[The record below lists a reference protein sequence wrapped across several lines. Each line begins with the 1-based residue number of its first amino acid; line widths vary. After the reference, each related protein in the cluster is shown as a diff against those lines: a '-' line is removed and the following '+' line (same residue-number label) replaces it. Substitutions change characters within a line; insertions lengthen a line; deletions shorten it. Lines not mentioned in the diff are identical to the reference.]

1 LKKLLFCL
9 LAALGMIG
17 LFAGPGYAA
26 PWMRAQ
32 RAKLLSAVPKLR
44 IAADTDGN
52 KIFDNLEARLASAA
66 PDAAL
71 DVIVRYK
78 NGYLS
83 AQSQIAGHI
92 RRRLALDRSVSA
104 RLTAGEI
111 RQLAASNAVESIE
124 ANDLCYATREPSQ
137 ASFGVTKARN
147 DFGLNGDGDGNP
159 LSYSSRDQT
168 IAIIDTG
175 IDGSHPDF
183 ANGKILFWQ
192 DYINN
197 RPQPYDDDGHGT
209 HVASIAAG
217 RVVNG
222 VGGVAPGAALIGLKV
237 LKAQTDGSA
246 SGTLDVIASAV
257 DWCIQNKA
265 KYGISVLNLSLGG
278 TTSSDGTDILSRA
291 LNRASDAGMVVCVAA
306 GNEGPNP
313 YTIGFAAA
321 AANAI
326 TVGNMA
332 DTGHVGSKG
341 ERGFAVWTSSSRGP
355 TADGRVKPDLC
366 APGVQI
372 LAARAG
378 GGYVAFSGTSMSA
391 PFVSGLAALMR
402 QANPALTPLQVKAI
416 MKETAVHFGPA
427 GDNNDFGAGRL
438 DGYAAL
444 ARADGTVGTPPEVPS
459 HTYIENRLAAANAMQ
474 RWDVQ
479 VKDTRFPIAAT
490 LIMQDPGTDFD
501 LYLLNAAGTVIASS
515 QSIARQEI
523 LGFLPTSPGTYTLA
537 AFAYN
542 GGGRYSLDVS
552 AGTGSSQTGTPNRLA
567 VFRPSTREWFVRNLS
582 GQSTIVQF
590 GGPEDQALPA
600 DYLGT
605 GKVQLTVFRASTRE
619 WFIRSD
625 SGSTIAIQYGG
636 LGDIPVPA
644 DYLGLG
650 HAQLA
655 VFRPSTREWFIRN
668 DNGGTVTY
676 QFGALGDQPVPAD
689 YLKLGHVQVAVFRPS
704 TSEWFI
710 RNDTGGTVPFSWGMA
725 GDQPIPGDYQGAGS
739 AQIAV
744 YRPSTSQ
751 FFLRSTTGQAT
762 VIAFGS
768 PGDIPVPLDYTG
780 TGRTQVAVYRPGTAE
795 WFLRADN
802 GDSTRYQWGMLGD
815 LPIPA
820 AYGFP

>member
-1 LKKLLFCL
+1 
-9 LAALGMIG
+9 MIG
-17 LFAGPGYAA
+17 LLAGPGQAA
-26 PWMRAQ
+26 PWLRAE

-52 KIFDNLEARLASAA
+52 KLFDNLEARLGSAA
-66 PDAAL
+66 PNAAL

-83 AQSQIAGHI
+83 AQSQLGGRV
-92 RRRLALDRSVSA
+92 RRRLSLDRSVSV
-104 RLTAGEI
+104 RLTAAEI
-111 RQLAASNAVESIE
+111 RRLVASNAIESIE
-124 ANDLCYATREPSQ
+124 GNEVCYATREPSQ
-137 ASFGVTKARN
+137 ASFGVTKGRA
-147 DFGLNGDGDGNP
+147 DFGLTGDGDGNP
-159 LSYSSRDQT
+159 LSYSARDHT
-168 IAIIDTG
+168 IAVIDTG
-175 IDGSHPDF
+175 IDATHPDF
-183 ANGKILFWQ
+183 ANSKILYWQ

-197 RPQPYDDDGHGT
+197 RSQPYDDEGHGT

-222 VGGVAPGAALIGLKV
+222 VGGVAPGAALVVLKV
-237 LKAQTDGSA
+237 LDAQGK
-246 SGTLDVIASAV
+246 GTLDVIASAV

-278 TTSSDGTDILSRA
+278 MTSSDGTDILSRA
-291 LNRASDAGMVVCVAA
+291 LNRASDAGIVACVAA

-332 DTGHVGSKG
+332 DTGHVGPKG
-341 ERGFAVWTSSSRGP
+341 ERGFALWSSSSRGP
-355 TADGRVKPDLC
+355 TADGRLKPDIC

-391 PFVSGLAALMR
+391 PFVAGLAALMR
-402 QANPALTPLQVKAI
+402 EANPGLTPLQVKTI
-416 MKETAVHFGPA
+416 LKETAVHFGAA
-427 GDNNDFGAGRL
+427 GENNEFGAGRL

-444 ARADGTVGTPPEVPS
+444 ARAEGTAGTPPDVPS
-459 HTYIENRLAAANAMQ
+459 HTYFESRLAASNALQ
-474 RWDVQ
+474 RWDIQ
-479 VKDTRFPIAAT
+479 VKDTHFPIAAT
-490 LIMQDPGTDFD
+490 LIMLDANTDFD
-501 LYLLNAAGTVIASS
+501 LFLLNAAGTVIASS
-515 QSIARQEI
+515 QSIAREEM
-523 LGFLPTSPGTYTLA
+523 LGYLPTSAGTYTLA
-537 AFAYN
+537 AFSYSGA
-542 GGGRYSLDVS
+542 GRFSLDVS
-552 AGTGSSQTGTPNRLA
+552 ASTGTTQSATPNRIA

-590 GGPEDQALPA
+590 GGSDDQPVAA

-605 GKVQLTVFRASTRE
+605 GSVQLTVFRASTRE
-619 WFIRSD
+619 WFIRND
-625 SGSTIAIQYGG
+625 TGGTIAMQFGG
-636 LGDIPVPA
+636 PGDIPVPA

-655 VFRPSTREWFIRN
+655 VFRPSTGEWFIRN
-668 DNGGTVTY
+668 DSGGTVTR
-676 QFGALGDQPVPAD
+676 QFGAAGDQPVPAD
-689 YLKLGHVQVAVFRPS
+689 YLKLGHAQVAVFRPS

-710 RNDTGGTVPFSWGMA
+710 RSDTGGTVSYSWGMA

-751 FFLRSTTGQAT
+751 FFLRSTSGQAT

-780 TGRTQVAVYRPGTAE
+780 TGRTQVAVYRPSTAE

-802 GDSTRYQWGMLGD
+802 GESTRIQWGMLGD
-815 LPIPA
+815 QPIPA

>member
-1 LKKLLFCL
+1 MKKLVFCL
-9 LAALGMIG
+9 LAALGLIG
-17 LFAGPGYAA
+17 LLADPGHAA
-26 PWMRAQ
+26 PWLRAQ
-32 RAKLLSAVPKLR
+32 RAKLLAAVPQPR

-52 KIFDNLEARLASAA
+52 KLFDNLEARLSSAS
-66 PDAAL
+66 PDTAL

-83 AQSQIAGHI
+83 AQSQLAGRV
-92 RRRLALDRSVSA
+92 RRRLALDRSVSV
-104 RLTAGEI
+104 RLTVPEI
-111 RQLAASNAVESIE
+111 RQLAASGAVESIE
-124 ANDLCYATREPSQ
+124 ANDLCFATREPSQ

-147 DFGLNGDGDGNP
+147 DFGLTGDGDGNP
-159 LSYSSRDQT
+159 TSYSAQDHT

-175 IDGSHPDF
+175 IDASHPDF
-183 ANGKILFWQ
+183 ANSKILYWQ

-197 RPQPYDDDGHGT
+197 RTTPYDDDGHGT

-222 VGGVAPGAALIGLKV
+222 VGGVAPGAALVVLKV
-237 LKAQTDGSA
+237 LKAQADGSA
-246 SGTLDVIASAV
+246 SGTLDVITSAV
-257 DWCIQNKA
+257 DWCIQNRVR
-265 KYGISVLNLSLGG
+265 YGISVLNLSLGG

-291 LNRASDAGMVVCVAA
+291 LNRASDAGIVVCVAA

-321 AANAI
+321 AASVI

-332 DTGHVGSKG
+332 DTGHVGPKG
-341 ERGFAVWTSSSRGP
+341 ERGFALWSSSSRGP

-378 GGYVAFSGTSMSA
+378 GGSVAHTGTSMSA
-391 PFVSGLAALMR
+391 PFVAGLAALMR
-402 QANPALTPLQVKAI
+402 EANGALTPLQVKT
-416 MKETAVHFGPA
+416 MLKETAVHFGPA

-444 ARADGTVGTPPEVPS
+444 ARASGTTGTPPDVPG
-459 HTYIENRLAAANAMQ
+459 HTYIENRLAATNAMQ
-474 RWDVQ
+474 KWEIA
-479 VKDTRFPIAAT
+479 VKDTRYPIAAS
-490 LIMQDPGTDFD
+490 LIMQDANTDFD

-515 QSIARQEI
+515 QSVARQEI
-523 LGFLPTSPGTYTLA
+523 LGYLPTAAGTYTLA
-537 AFAYN
+537 AYSYSGA
-542 GGGRYSLDVS
+542 GRYSLDVS
-552 AGTGSSQTGTPNRLA
+552 ASTGATPTGNPNRLA

-590 GGPEDQALPA
+590 GGPDDQPMEA

-605 GKVQLTVFRASTRE
+605 GRVQLTVFRASTRE
-619 WFIRSD
+619 WFIRND
-625 SGSTIAIQYGG
+625 NGSTLAIQFGG
-636 LGDIPVPA
+636 PGDLPVPA

-668 DNGGTVTY
+668 DNGNTVSY
-676 QFGALGDQPVPAD
+676 QFGAPGDQPVPAD
-689 YLKLGHVQVAVFRPS
+689 YLKLGHAQVAVFRPS
-704 TSEWFI
+704 TGEWFI
-710 RNDTGGTVPFSWGMA
+710 RNATGGTSSFSWGMT

-739 AQIAV
+739 AQLAV
-744 YRPSTSQ
+744 YRPSTAQ

-762 VIAFGS
+762 VIGFGA
-768 PGDIPVPLDYTG
+768 PGDIPVPLDYAG
-780 TGRTQVAVYRPGTAE
+780 TGKTQVAVFRPSTAE
-795 WFLRADN
+795 WFLRSDN
-802 GDSTRYQWGMLGD
+802 GESTRFQWGTLGD
-815 LPIPA
+815 QPVPA